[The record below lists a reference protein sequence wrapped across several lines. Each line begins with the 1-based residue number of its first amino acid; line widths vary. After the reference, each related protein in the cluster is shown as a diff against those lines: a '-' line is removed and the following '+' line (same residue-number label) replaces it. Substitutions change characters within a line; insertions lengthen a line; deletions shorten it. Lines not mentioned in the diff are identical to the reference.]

1 MQRIEEEENGTERE
15 KITKLEQYQTDFVC
29 TYQLITESDES
40 EILYQTQFLQAFNLE
55 RFDDTIINNITED
68 LFKNF
73 GNNEYIQK
81 LISYYDSF
89 KDKQIQFR
97 LCFSYGSFYVLHRI
111 LCAEITNKQLTKDV
125 VDNLFNKLALE

>member
-1 MQRIEEEENGTERE
+1 MQQIEKTA
-15 KITKLEQYQTDFVC
+15 KVDQYQTDFVC

-73 GNNEYIQK
+73 ENNEYIQK
-81 LISYYDSF
+81 LMAYYDSF
-89 KDKQIQFR
+89 QKKEIQFR
-97 LCFSYGSFYVLHRI
+97 LCFSYGSFHVMHRI
-111 LCAEITNKQLTKDV
+111 LCAELTNKQLTKDV